1 MQNNLFSSLSG
12 SRTYLVGILSIAAAA
27 AGELSQGL
35 GHGQSLQMALIGVGL
50 ITLRQALDNY
60 HLVLHSAL
68 AQHFGM
74 LVGPIVEGIISRA
87 VNAALQD
94 YQAQAA
100 AKSINFSELVPKP
113 FRPAYVPTPIPETA
127 TPVAIPADLQEAMSR
142 MLLCGHVDAAKAVI
156 SASPTL

>member
-35 GHGQSLQMALIGVGL
+35 AHGQSLQMALIGVGL

-87 VNAALQD
+87 VNSALKD
-94 YQAQAA
+94 YQAEAA
-100 AKSINFSELVPKP
+100 AKGATPPVALPHVRS
-113 FRPAYVPTPIPETA
+113 AYVPTPIPEGPMPIA
-127 TPVAIPADLQEAMSR
+127 MPADVREALSKA
-142 MLLCGHVDAAKAVI
+142 LLNGDILANRATLAANPI
-156 SASPTL
+156 L